1 VATLLAGKTIFEV
14 GTRNGDIL
22 ACVARFASRAYSAE
36 INAKYCP
43 VLKGR
48 GLTVLCDD
56 FRKYDPADLPG
67 LSKGEVPDVFFWWP
81 MLADEQNEAW
91 MLHIRDALWKNNL
104 GAGKRVVIAFDH
116 NWFRDR
122 DNMKHMMDTYGNAM
136 AVERHDVQYAESRH
150 WRGEALH
157 VESS

>member
-1 VATLLAGKTIFEV
+1 VVHVTNHQSSDTREGVATLLAGKTIFEV

-56 FRKYDPADLPG
+56 FRKYDPAAPG
-67 LSKGEVPDVFFWWP
+67 PIQGGGARRVLLV
-81 MLADEQNEAW
+81 AD
-91 MLHIRDALWKNNL
+91 
-104 GAGKRVVIAFDH
+104 AG
-116 NWFRDR
+116 
-122 DNMKHMMDTYGNAM
+122 G
-136 AVERHDVQYAESRH
+136 
-150 WRGEALH
+150 
-157 VESS
+157 